1 MKQALLDLVDLLADV
16 AVTII
21 HNNITLEEANTCTT
35 SAFTQGIPP
44 LTKQQLRSKIKS
56 DDVVTPSKAKDF

>member
-21 HNNITLEEANTCTT
+21 HNITLEEANTCTT